1 MEIET
6 MKESALLNGILDK
19 LAHSRTEEG
28 RRRKIID
35 EGDIYVSD
43 LTRCREKSM
52 LYKVHPEFGAQIL
65 RAPHVLMGILV
76 GEGICNVIKRCCP
89 SARFEVSK
97 SKSVGDYVVRGRCDM
112 ILDNKI
118 VEVKFSRFPVEYPRE
133 RDVIQCRLYSFLFD
147 TDETILWY
155 FTPTMLS
162 EFPVERMGMS
172 EENVLNII
180 ENRQSPRWNWECM
193 YCNVKQ
199 LCKIKGDTV
208 DVH

>member
-6 MKESALLNGILDK
+6 LKESALLNGILDK
-19 LAHSRTEEG
+19 LAHSRIEEG

-76 GEGICNVIKRCCP
+76 GEGICNVVKRCCP
-89 SARFEVSK
+89 NARFEVSK
-97 SKSVGDYVVRGRCDM
+97 SKTMEDYIVRGRCDM
-112 ILDNKI
+112 ILDNKV
-118 VEVKFSRFPVEYPRE
+118 VEVKFSRFPVDYPRSHH
-133 RDVIQCRLYSFLFD
+133 VVQCRLYSWLFD
-147 TDETILWY
+147 VDEVILWY
-155 FTPTMLS
+155 LNPNTLS
-162 EFPVERMGMS
+162 EFVVERMGMDDT
-172 EENVLNII
+172 NVLNMIQ
-180 ENRQSPRWNWECM
+180 NKKSPMYLWECGV
-193 YCNVKQ
+193 CNVKH
-199 LCKIKGDTV
+199 LCQVKGGV